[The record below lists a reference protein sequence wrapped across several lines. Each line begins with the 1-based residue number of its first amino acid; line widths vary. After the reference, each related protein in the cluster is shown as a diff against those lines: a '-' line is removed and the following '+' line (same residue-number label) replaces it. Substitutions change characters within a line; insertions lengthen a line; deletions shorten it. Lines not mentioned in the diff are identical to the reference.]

1 MQRRLAKKKTTI
13 ALLSLAVAV
22 SAAGYAAA
30 DEGDADVPVTVDV
43 EYWIHETPTDPESDV
58 TFKIK
63 LSLTEGK
70 VDGDSIGWEINSIE
84 FRDPGN
90 PDTVWVDASPSVPSA
105 DGLWWIDHAD
115 ADDPQTEEFT
125 VPPHLEGTGDAQH
138 PNGDD
143 LDYDFEGFPYTAP
156 LPSGQPPYTVT
167 ASLDHYFAALPWPP
181 LVIETG
187 EKEPVEVPPIRRSTD
202 PS

>member
-1 MQRRLAKKKTTI
+1 MQRRLAKKTTI
-13 ALLSLAVAV
+13 ALLALAVLV
-22 SAAGYAAA
+22 PAAGYAAA
-30 DEGDADVPVTVDV
+30 YRFTRDVPAWVEV
-43 EYWIHETPTDPESDV
+43 EYWIHETAEDSESDV

-63 LSLTEGK
+63 LSLTKQE

-90 PDTVWVDASPSVPSA
+90 PGTVWIDASPSVPSE

-115 ADDPQTEEFT
+115 ADDPQTEEFA
-125 VPPHLEGTGDAQH
+125 VPPQLDGTGDAQD

-143 LDYDFEGFPYTAP
+143 LDYDFEGFTYTP
-156 LPSGQPPYTVT
+156 PPPGQPPYTVT
-167 ASLDHYFAALPWPP
+167 ASLDHYFAALALPP
-181 LVIETG
+181 IVIESG
-187 EKEPVEVPPIRRSTD
+187 EKEPVELPPINRPRV